1 MLINVLMSTY
11 NGEAYIYEQIHS
23 ILNQENVNTI
33 VSVRDDGSQDNTA
46 DIIKKMMNDY
56 PDRIKF
62 YEGENLGYARS
73 FLELLKMAENADY
86 YAFAD
91 QDDYWLPS
99 KLSMAIECLGKI
111 DNEVKLYTSSLTFC
125 DENLKELYINRMDK
139 KRKTLKSDFIRH
151 CYAGCTMVFSKKL
164 RDIVSSFEFDR
175 IVPSH
180 DFVVS
185 SVALSVG
192 EVYVDPASYILHR
205 RSSNS
210 VTSKGT
216 GFIDRIK
223 VERMV
228 IHCNKYENSTM
239 AKKLLTNDSVC
250 RNLTGKNSKFLTAV
264 ASSKI
269 VDRFRLIFDNQF
281 TCGILICDLESRYKI
296 LLGNY

>member
-1 MLINVLMSTY
+1 MSTY
-11 NGEAYIYEQIHS
+11 NGGAYILEQIRS

-33 VSVRDDGSQDNTA
+33 VSVRDDGSEDNTI
-46 DIIKKMMNDY
+46 DIIKKIMHDY
-56 PDRIKF
+56 PERIKL
-62 YEGENLGYARS
+62 YEGKNYGYARS
-73 FLELLKMAENADY
+73 FLKLLNMAENADY

-99 KLSMAIECLGKI
+99 KLSRAIERLDKI

-164 RDIVSSFEFDR
+164 RDIVSSFEFDK

-180 DFVVS
+180 DFVIS

-192 EVYVDPASYILHR
+192 EVYVDSDSYILHR

-210 VTSKGT
+210 VTSKGS

-223 VERMV
+223 VECKVLHR
-228 IHCNKYENSTM
+228 NKYESSTM
-239 AKKLLTNDSVC
+239 AKKLLTN
-250 RNLTGKNSKFLTAV
+250 NLICMNLAEENSKFLTAA

-269 VDRFRLIFDNQF
+269 VDRFRLILDNQF
-281 TCGILICDLESRYKI
+281 TCGIFICDLESRYKI
-296 LLGNY
+296 LIGNY